1 MNQSKNAAL
10 DMHARA
16 AATLYGIITFDQFFR
31 ILKEYYPEDPI
42 SQESVERY
50 FRTFQND
57 DPTYYIRDQLII
69 HTSISP
75 DEIRSTCAEI
85 QKNAAKEQLTRYRIL
100 PQKYF
105 LEYANPSFYEDGDG
119 VNMMKNYLTNDLKIA
134 EEEAGEILTEMAFL
148 VRSDAVPNYIMS
160 ALKRRGL
167 PHGKECELMLITN
180 GCEMESDIRKWV
192 TLGYDGH
199 EVAKLN

>member
-16 AATLYGIITFDQFFR
+16 AATLYGIITFDNFFR
-31 ILKEYYPEDPI
+31 ILNNYYPEDQI
-42 SQESVERY
+42 IRDSIRRY
-50 FRTFQND
+50 FWTFKND
-57 DPTYYIRDQLII
+57 DPTYYIQGELIV
-69 HTSISP
+69 HASIPP
-75 DEIRSTCAEI
+75 DEIRSTLAEI
-85 QKNAAKEQLTRYRIL
+85 QKNAAKEQLTQYRIL
-100 PQKYF
+100 PQIYF

-119 VNMMKNYLTNDLKIA
+119 VNMMKNYLTNDLKID

-148 VRSDAVPNYIMS
+148 IRSDAVPNYIMS